1 MRFILSLL
9 LTCLTGF
16 GASISLVN
24 TGSAANDGTG
34 DSVRT
39 AMGKINTNTIIL
51 TNLVAELGFSI
62 TRYGAVSGADSH
74 AAITNAIGSVGDGG
88 VVYIPDGDFW
98 TSKSITVDK
107 TVTIYGPGTIRE
119 TTILSNILYVT
130 AAAKIQGI
138 TVAGVETPADHTSAG
153 ATNRAGIRVIA
164 DNVAI
169 DGISVT
175 DKSLGIAT
183 GPGVSGLS
191 VRASRIRGFHTTNP
205 TGINNS
211 AGIELNAA
219 SNFVIAG
226 NYITKMGQG
235 ILMNDRS
242 KFGTIMGNQIY
253 TNYDNGIYGSSCE
266 NVQAIG
272 NVCKGMVFNCGVK
285 MRGYLNKVI
294 GGSTEDCL
302 QSVVLS
308 PYAAMPDAGSDEQAY
323 GVYYSVPT
331 GIAFNGYGN
340 IIDGVTARNTA
351 RHVFQIDAAGP
362 ILGTNVL
369 SHDSAIIN
377 CKSFNGPTE
386 AGYSVVNPYG
396 NNITIRGL
404 QAYGVNSADS
414 VIVAAGLGTYQAD
427 GLIIEGCQILDTNT
441 VTLNGIY
448 AANYRNVRIAG
459 NYSTMN
465 AASVRNI
472 RLAGITNGVVTG
484 NIVNGAIRV
493 DSTASTK
500 LTIQANIAGSIT
512 LSTVPTS
519 SGVIANISPS
529 ITQDASVYYFGN
541 SLVDPIAYQGYT
553 FDATNNTM
561 GFLTPAST
569 STNVPWTFRKDMATD
584 MSLWIRN
591 SQADSAASASL
602 LINSATAGGTL
613 SAYHTGASPSRYA
626 DAVVLK
632 PNGDASGG
640 LVIDAPGGQ
649 DIHFY
654 SGGTSLKFKVDPNG
668 PNFPTVTT
676 NQLLWLDVNYRLQ
689 PVTNGGGW
697 GFTNGVLSVP

>member
-1 MRFILSLL
+1 MRFFILILATVIGS
-9 LTCLTGF
+9 F
-16 GASISLVN
+16 GASISVIN
-24 TGSAANDGTG
+24 TGTTANDGTG
-34 DSVRT
+34 DSVRV
-39 AMGKINTNTIIL
+39 AFGKVNTNFTIV
-51 TNLVAELGFSI
+51 TNLTAELGFSI
-62 TRYGAVSGADSH
+62 TRYGAVSGADSY

-88 VVYIPDGDFW
+88 VVYVPDGDFW
-98 TSKSITVDK
+98 TAKSITVDK
-107 TVTIYGPGTIRE
+107 TVRFQGTGTIRE
-119 TTILSNILYVT
+119 TAILSNIFYVT
-130 AAAKIQGI
+130 AAASFQGI
-138 TVAGVETPADHTSAG
+138 TVAGMETPADHTSAG
-153 ATNRAGIRVIA
+153 ATNRAGFRITA
-164 DNVAI
+164 DNVSI
-169 DGISVT
+169 RDVTVT

-191 VRASRIRGFHTTNP
+191 VTGSRIRGCHTNNP

-211 AGIELNAA
+211 AGIELNSA
-219 SNFVIAG
+219 SNFVISG

-272 NVCKGMVFNCGVK
+272 NVCKGMVYNCGVK

-323 GVYYSVPT
+323 SAYFGVPT
-331 GIAFNGYGN
+331 GITFNGYGN

-362 ILGTNVL
+362 ILGTNIL
-369 SHDSAIIN
+369 AHDSAILN

-427 GLIIEGCQILDTNT
+427 GLIVEGCQILDTNNI
-441 VTLNGIY
+441 TLNGIY

-472 RLAGITNGVVTG
+472 RLSGITNAVVTG

-500 LTIQANIAGSIT
+500 LTIQGNIAGSIT
-512 LSTVPTS
+512 LSTIPTS
-519 SGVIANISPS
+519 SGVLMNIASS
-529 ITQDASVYYFGN
+529 ITQDPAVYYFGN
-541 SLVDPIAYQGYT
+541 LGVDPIAYHGFT

-569 STNVPWTFRKDMATD
+569 STNVPWTFRKDIAND
-584 MSLWIRN
+584 VSFWIRN
-591 SQADSAASASL
+591 SQADSAASMSL
-602 LINSATAGGTL
+602 LVNSATSGGTL
-613 SAYHTGASPSRYA
+613 SAYHSGASPSRYS
-626 DAVVLK
+626 DSFVLK

-697 GFTNGVLSVP
+697 SFSNGTLSVP